1 MREKQN
7 KPDDDTSEQVQA
19 LDFELVLFAS
29 TLIDY
34 DYIMSLIADYTG
46 QTPEQMKL
54 TRKQLVGLIASDA
67 KFMDER
73 ETIAAYIDTLAAG
86 EALDEQAIREG
97 YLAFR
102 DQSQQRQID
111 DLAAR
116 HGLDA
121 VLLRKLIQ
129 TVLQRSRF
137 DDEDLRSL
145 LEPLE
150 LGWKARSRK
159 EVDVMTDLAPL
170 LRRLADGQE
179 IHGLEVYEG

>member
-1 MREKQN
+1 MK
-7 KPDDDTSEQVQA
+7 KV
-19 LDFELVLFAS
+19 LVA
-29 TLIDY
+29 
-34 DYIMSLIADYTG
+34 
-46 QTPEQMKL
+46 E
-54 TRKQLVGLIASDA
+54 
-67 KFMDER
+67 
-73 ETIAAYIDTLAAG
+73 
-86 EALDEQAIREG
+86 DEQAIREG

-102 DQSQQRQID
+102 DQTRQRQID

-121 VLLRKLIQ
+121 ALLRKIIQ

-137 DDEDLRSL
+137 DEEDLRSL

-150 LGWKARSRK
+150 LCWKARSRK
-159 EVDVMTDLAPL
+159 EVEVMTDLTPL